1 MNEPPVVV
9 ELETQF
15 DVMFE
20 SLYEIHLL
28 TLQYSMEGNY
38 CTYRILKGNSAVS
51 SLPFGAGKIQL
62 C

>member
-38 CTYRILKGNSAVS
+38 CTYGI
-51 SLPFGAGKIQL
+51 F
-62 C
+62 